1 MTNDTIRVSGAAKAY
16 NGAQR
21 GVALY
26 LDMVKLIK
34 ATDSTPT
41 EPLKASKVF
50 GEDIPTEGNK
60 MKLER
65 IEYSKLNPKQQE
77 QHNYHKVTSLL
88 ADFGYAGLLL
98 ADDYEGADFF
108 AMHKDGGILKVQLKS
123 RVTISR
129 KYIGKDLYIA
139 FPIKDRWCLIPHD
152 VLLDLPAI
160 SVWLQ
165 SPSWLNNGLYSA
177 PSSSKKLV
185 AAVADYLIPEKV

>member
-1 MTNDTIRVSGAAKAY
+1 
-16 NGAQR
+16 
-21 GVALY
+21 
-26 LDMVKLIK
+26 
-34 ATDSTPT
+34 
-41 EPLKASKVF
+41 
-50 GEDIPTEGNK
+50 

-65 IEYSKLNPKQQE
+65 IEYSKLNAKQQE

-152 VLLDLPAI
+152 VLLKLPAI

-165 SPSWLNNGLYSA
+165 SRAWIDTGNYHSPHNSR
-177 PSSSKKLV
+177 KLV
-185 AAVADYLIPEKV
+185 AAVTDYLIPETA